1 MNILLLLFIFLMDQ
15 NDNLNIIDIKIIT
28 LGDSHV
34 GKSCLIVKYLE
45 NKFSNSYVSTIGY
58 DLKHKQII
66 LKDGNKVRLTLFDTA
81 GQERFRSIAKNYIR
95 KANGILLIYDI
106 SDKSTFISIEKWM
119 ENIQDEI
126 DDKIPIILVGNK
138 SDLNNKREVSTEEGK
153 NKAKENGF
161 PFYETSC
168 KTGVN
173 VNKCFI
179 ELAELVH
186 EKIGKKPFKN
196 SNQKIKAGS
205 SKDKKKSCC

>member
-1 MNILLLLFIFLMDQ
+1 MDQ
-15 NDNLNIIDIKIIT
+15 NDNQNQIKIKIIT
-28 LGDSHV
+28 LGDTHV
-34 GKSCLIVKYLE
+34 GKSCLIVKYID
-45 NKFSNSYVSTIGY
+45 NKFSDSYVSTIGF
-58 DLKHKQII
+58 DLRHKQII
-66 LKDGNKVRLTLFDTA
+66 LKDGNQARLTLFDTS
-81 GQERFRSIAKNYIR
+81 GQERFKSLAKNYFR

-153 NKAKENGF
+153 NKAKEYGF

-179 ELAELVH
+179 ELAELVY
-186 EKIGKKPFKN
+186 EKNGKKPLKKN
-196 SNQKIKAGS
+196 SNQKITKNS
-205 SKDKKKSCC
+205 SKDINKGCC

>member
-1 MNILLLLFIFLMDQ
+1 MDQ
-15 NDNLNIIDIKIIT
+15 NDNQNKIDIKIIT

-34 GKSCLIVKYLE
+34 GKSCLIVKYID
-45 NKFSNSYVSTIGY
+45 NKFSDSYVSTIGF
-58 DLKHKQII
+58 DLRHKQII
-66 LKDGNKVRLTLFDTA
+66 LKDGNQARLTLFDTS
-81 GQERFRSIAKNYIR
+81 GQERFKSLAKNYFR

-138 SDLNNKREVSTEEGK
+138 SDLNNKREVLTEEGK
-153 NKAKENGF
+153 KKAQEYGI
-161 PFYETSC
+161 PFYETSS

-179 ELAELVH
+179 ELAELVY
-186 EKIGKKPFKN
+186 EKNGKKPLKKN
-196 SNQKIKAGS
+196 SNQKITKNS
-205 SKDKKKSCC
+205 SKDINKGCC